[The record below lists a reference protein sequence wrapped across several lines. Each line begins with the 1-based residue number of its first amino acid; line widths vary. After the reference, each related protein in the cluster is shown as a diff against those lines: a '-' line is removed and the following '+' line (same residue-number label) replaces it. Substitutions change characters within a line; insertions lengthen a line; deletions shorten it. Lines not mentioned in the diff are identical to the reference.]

1 MNLKDKHF
9 NNENDKKKR
18 LVLVK
23 PPEDSFFSFGG
34 FSLAVL
40 AAAVR
45 HIADVSIVD
54 CTTMTVE
61 QAAQKILAHQPDI
74 IGITLMGFSSLSNGI
89 ELIRAITAAVPA
101 GETVPTIITGGHG
114 AFIFPEKIL
123 EAGSQCVVFGEGEL
137 TLQEILREGIRPG
150 MPGTIVLSDVLSDDL
165 SDGKLVHGKPRK
177 PIVPMD
183 QLDTPARD
191 LIDSPPNNMHLL
203 ETSRGCPHRCKFCE
217 TTKFFG
223 RRWRAL
229 SPERVVREVDLLIEK
244 YDGWIIQIA
253 DDNFTADIGRVK
265 DICRRL
271 LDEEILPAYFM
282 LSARADDL
290 VRDPELLPL
299 MARARMLR
307 IQVGIDT
314 LDPELSRQVN
324 KTISSGIYR
333 DLFQRMR
340 ELGIFSVGSVIVGL
354 PGETPQ
360 AREKIL
366 ERVVDVLP
374 DAAHFIPY
382 LPLPGLPRE
391 EKHVGFDPLPED
403 EAEAARLN
411 RDYYREPVVLK
422 QLTELTLRGDIQAQ
436 LAMGVLRE
444 KKGIVEKP

>member
-1 MNLKDKHF
+1 MNLMD
-9 NNENDKKKR
+9 NRENDKKKR

-23 PPEDSFFSFGG
+23 PPENSFFSFGG

-45 HIADVSIVD
+45 HMADVAILD
-54 CTTMTVE
+54 CTTLTFE
-61 QAAQKILAHQPDI
+61 QAGQKIMAHRPDL
-74 IGITLMGFSSLSNGI
+74 IGITLMGFSSLRNGVN
-89 ELIRAITAAVPA
+89 LIRAITTAVPA
-101 GETVPTIITGGHG
+101 GEPVPTIITGGHG
-114 AFIFPEKIL
+114 AFVFPEKIL
-123 EAGSQCVVFGEGEL
+123 EAGCQCVVFGEGEL
-137 TLQEILREGIRPG
+137 TLQEILRSGIRPG
-150 MPGTIVLSDVLSDDL
+150 MPGTIVLSGDKMVR
-165 SDGKLVHGKPRK
+165 GEPRK

-183 QLDTPARD
+183 RLNTPARD
-191 LIDSPPNNMHLL
+191 LIDPPPNHMHLL

-223 RRWRAL
+223 RRWRSFSAK
-229 SPERVVREVDLLIEK
+229 RVVKEVDLLIEK
-244 YDGWIIQIA
+244 YDGWIIQVA
-253 DDNFTADIGRVK
+253 DDNFTADIQRVK

-271 LDEEILPAYFM
+271 LNEEILPAYFM

-299 MARARMLR
+299 MAQARMLR

-314 LDPELSRQVN
+314 LDPQLSRQVN
-324 KTISSGIYR
+324 KTISSSIYR
-333 DLFQRMR
+333 DVFQRMR

-354 PGETPQ
+354 PGESLP

-366 ERVVDVLP
+366 ERVVEVLP

-391 EKHVGFDPLPED
+391 ERHVGFDSHPD
-403 EAEAARLN
+403 DAVEADRLN
-411 RDYYREPVVLK
+411 RDYYRVPAVLK

-436 LAMGVLRE
+436 LALGVLKE
-444 KKGIVEKP
+444 KKMDGEKNLK